1 VPRSILSPVHIR
13 PLRTGAIGRL
23 TALVLGIALLVLG
36 VGSAWA
42 VAASPPPPGLDT
54 DGPTLRQT
62 HGSTPLALPNGAPGS
77 TSFSHTTI
85 AYDGSAP
92 GVVRLYGEV
101 SGDLGPYLAVTIVR
115 GTGTGAAWRPESGPP
130 LFEGTLAALPTGWT
144 SGLTDGRSWQPGES
158 HTFRIA
164 VTLLDRPAAQGRT
177 AGATFRWETRPAGA

>member
-1 VPRSILSPVHIR
+1 MRPVQVR

-42 VAASPPPPGLDT
+42 VAASPPAPGIGT

-62 HGSTPLALPNGAPGS
+62 HGSAPLALPNGAPGS
-77 TSFSHTTI
+77 TAVSTTTI

-92 GVVRLYGEV
+92 AAVRLSGEV
-101 SGDLGPYLAVTIVR
+101 SGDLAPYLAVTIVR

-130 LFEGTLAALPTGWT
+130 LFDGTLAALPAGWT
-144 SGLTDGRSWQPGES
+144 SGLTDGRSWQPGET
-158 HTFRIA
+158 HTFRIT

-177 AGATFRWETRPAGA
+177 AAATFRWETRPAVA